1 MGLCDRRMGSEL
13 PTLQRLSRFSTWLYR
28 SKSGFQWI
36 IGQNHNDIIGSY
48 IYICVCVCWML
59 KYFICLFIPFHNHPI
74 IIYWNEKHPI
84 KTVLFVSSYGSRL
97 LKKQR
102 SAGSSKVHQAEGPN
116 LGCPWRES
124 AARPPA
130 VAFPSSDP
138 HPWHFKACG
147 VTLSGILSGNYSDIL
162 SGICS
167 GILSGFYLA
176 FYLWR
181 SISQFVPVLLRATKL
196 AQSASQ

>member
-48 IYICVCVCWML
+48 IYVCVCVL
-59 KYFICLFIPFHNHPI
+59 NVEIFICLFIPFHNHPI

-84 KTVLFVSSYGSRL
+84 ELSCLF
-97 LKKQR
+97 Q
-102 SAGSSKVHQAEGPN
+102 AMAPGSSKVHQAERPN

-138 HPWHFKACG
+138 HH
-147 VTLSGILSGNYSDIL
+147 GISRHVFWPSPA
-162 SGICS
+162 
-167 GILSGFYLA
+167 FYLAPIRTFFLASVLA
-176 FYLWR
+176 FYLWH

>member
-1 MGLCDRRMGSEL
+1 MRSEDGIWAAHSSAPQPVL
-13 PTLQRLSRFSTWLYR
+13 HLALQVKKWFPMNHRTKPQWYYR
-28 SKSGFQWI
+28 I
-36 IGQNHNDIIGSY
+36 LY
-48 IYICVCVCWML
+48 IYMCVCVL
-59 KYFICLFIPFHNHPI
+59 NVEIFICLFIPFHNHPI

-84 KTVLFVSSYGSRL
+84 ELPCLF
-97 LKKQR
+97 Q
-102 SAGSSKVHQAEGPN
+102 AMAPGSSKVHQAERPN

-138 HPWHFKACG
+138 HH
-147 VTLSGILSGNYSDIL
+147 GISRHVFWPSPA
-162 SGICS
+162 
-167 GILSGFYLA
+167 FYLAPIRTFFLASVLA
-176 FYLWR
+176 FYLWH